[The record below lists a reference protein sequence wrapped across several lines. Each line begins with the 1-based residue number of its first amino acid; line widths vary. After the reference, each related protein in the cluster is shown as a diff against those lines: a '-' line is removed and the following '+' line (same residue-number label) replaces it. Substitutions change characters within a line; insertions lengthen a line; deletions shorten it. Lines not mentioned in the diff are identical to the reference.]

1 MKAAQQ
7 LCGVALLCGA
17 LLVAGAPAPT
27 SAGPG
32 VSRMSANRGHLYV
45 ERGNNIYVVNADGS
59 GVRQVTRTGT
69 AKHPDIQPAVSPDGG
84 QLAYVVAGEGAILA
98 MPATGGPA
106 RVVAVQAVAQN
117 PVWSPDGRYIAYDWY
132 EGCSYVYQLSIY
144 YDELNEIGVNE
155 VATGRQIGGSACG
168 DQYINP
174 TWAPDRPSTI
184 VTSRLLNGNNLD
196 AGTAFS
202 LTTIDFRMHAADLNP
217 AGERALTHDE
227 THSYLNPAFSPG
239 GRYIACVRTP
249 VRGANDPSRDGV
261 LWVMN
266 SDGSGGHKVAPVVDL
281 ARPAWSP
288 DGTTIAFSHAH
299 AVYTVPAAGGAPSLL
314 IANAQDPAWG
324 GRSSAPPPPVAT
336 PAPATPGPS
345 VTLTLPV
352 AALFHEVNGTV
363 QPTTTLQMGEKALFL
378 VLYRT
383 VPAQAGTPSGTLTI
397 LKGGRLIETDTMQ
410 AESAANGTRA
420 LFALTRF
427 NDSALVGPLT
437 ARFTLQ
443 LGGASATRSLEFALQ
458 PAS

>member
-1 MKAAQQ
+1 MKVSQQ
-7 LCGVALLCGA
+7 LCSVALLCGA

-32 VSRMSANRGHLYV
+32 VSPRDATRGYLYV

-69 AKHPDIQPAVSPDGG
+69 AKHPDIEPAVSPDGG
-84 QLAYVVAGEGAILA
+84 QLAYVVAGKGTILA
-98 MPATGGPA
+98 MPTTGGPA
-106 RVVAVQAVAQN
+106 RVVAQQAVAQD
-117 PVWSPDGRYIAYDWY
+117 PAWSPDGRYIAYDWF
-132 EGCSYVYQLSIY
+132 EGCEYVYQLSIDY
-144 YDELNEIGVNE
+144 NELTETGVND

-168 DQYINP
+168 DQYTTP
-174 TWAPDRPSTI
+174 TWAPGRPSTI
-184 VTSRLLNGNNLD
+184 VTSRLLNGAILD
-196 AGTAFS
+196 GSTAFS
-202 LTTIDFRMHAADLNP
+202 LTAIDFRMHAAALNP
-217 AGERALTHDE
+217 TNERALTHDG
-227 THSYLNPAFSPG
+227 THSYLNPAFSPDG
-239 GRYIACVRTP
+239 GRIACVRAQTNP
-249 VRGANDPSRDGV
+249 GNDGV

-266 SDGSGGHKVAPVVDL
+266 SDGSGGHQVAPVVDL

-288 DGTTIAFSHAH
+288 DGTAIAFSHAH

-324 GRSSAPPPPVAT
+324 GHSSSAPPPV
-336 PAPATPGPS
+336 ATPGPS
-345 VTLTLPV
+345 VTLTLPA
-352 AALFHEVNGTV
+352 AALFHEVNGKA

-397 LKGGRLIETDTMQ
+397 LKGGHVIESDTKR

-427 NDSALVGPLT
+427 TDSTLVGPLT
-437 ARFTLQ
+437 ARFALQ
-443 LGGASATRSLEFALQ
+443 LGGASATRSLAFALQ